1 MSFEVAVLLLGWGTL
16 VGLDLTSV
24 MQSMIARPIV
34 AGAIAGAILGD
45 LPSGLRIGVMFELL
59 QYDILPLGA
68 SRYPEYGPATVAATA
83 TAHLLSGALGLGLG
97 AVVGLFTGLLG
108 GVSMNAVRRLNTNA
122 VHRAAPAL
130 EAGDTQALM
139 RLHVASIGRD
149 AVRAL
154 LVTGSGL
161 VLATGTH
168 ALPGQTIHVRGAVL
182 LAAAATGAVIA
193 AGTSG
198 TVRLIGRGSAIGW
211 FAAGLLGGVAGAW
224 LR

>member
-1 MSFEVAVLLLGWGTL
+1 MSLDVTLLLLGWGTL
-16 VGLDLTSV
+16 VGLDLTSI

-34 AGAIAGAILGD
+34 AGAVAGAILGD

-68 SRYPEYGPATVAATA
+68 ARYPEYGPATIGATA

-108 GVSMNAVRRLNTNA
+108 GVSMNVVRRLNTSA
-122 VHRAAPAL
+122 VHWAAPAL
-130 EAGDTQALM
+130 EAGDTHALM
-139 RLHVASIGRD
+139 RLHLASIGRD

-154 LVTGSGL
+154 VVTGFGL
-161 VLATGTH
+161 ALAVGTH
-168 ALPGQTIHVRGAVL
+168 ALPGQTLHVRGAII

-193 AGTSG
+193 VATSG
-198 TVRLIGRGSAIGW
+198 TVRLIGRGSAVGW

>member
-1 MSFEVAVLLLGWGTL
+1 MSPELVLALLGWGTL

-24 MQSMIARPIV
+24 MQSMVARPIA
-34 AGAIAGAILGD
+34 AGAITGALLGD
-45 LPSGLRIGVMFELL
+45 LPSGLRLGVMFELL

-68 SRYPEYGPATVAATA
+68 ARYPEYGPATVAATA
-83 TAHLLSGALGLGLG
+83 TAHLLSGGLGVGLG
-97 AVVGLFTGLLG
+97 ALVGLFTGLLG
-108 GVSMNAVRRLNTNA
+108 GVSMNVVRRLNTSA
-122 VHRAAPAL
+122 VHRATPAL

-139 RLHVASIGRD
+139 RVHVASIGRD

-154 LVTGSGL
+154 LVTAVGL
-161 VLATGTH
+161 LLALGAN
-168 ALPGQTIHVRGAVL
+168 ALPPHTIHVRGAVL

-193 AGTSG
+193 TGTSG
-198 TVRLIGRGSAIGW
+198 AVRLIGRGPSIGW